1 MGDSEKV
8 KDKDEKKNF
17 HYEILEMWLQRES
30 TRFGT
35 A

>member
-8 KDKDEKKNF
+8 KDEKKNF
-17 HYEILEMWLQRES
+17 HYEILEMLLQRES